1 MSGLSAAAGA
11 DERRAGA
18 VADERAIVA
27 RVRSGE
33 DAAFE
38 EVFRTHYEG
47 LFLFAYSYL
56 RSREAARDVVHDVF
70 LALWTRRVSWDVR
83 GSVRGYLYGATRNRA
98 LNALKHERVVRRWEG
113 RAAEELSRAD
123 AGGAEADE
131 TDEAQ
136 ANARAAAL
144 AHAVSRLPESH
155 RRVLALR
162 TEHGLTYSEIAGI
175 LGLSVRTVETQ
186 IARAMQAL
194 RDAFQPGAAGAD
206 VQR

>member
-11 DERRAGA
+11 DEGRAGA

-70 LALWTRRVSWDVR
+70 LALWARRVSWDVR

-113 RAAEELSRAD
+113 RVAEELSRAD

-162 TEHGLTYSEIAGI
+162 TEHGLAYSEIAEI